1 MTMHMTISHDFLQI
15 TTMKTCFTIQQQSKL
30 INIFFFLSSFPQ
42 HPLHQ
47 MVKFFLLSG
56 LFFICFL
63 LVPPDHHENL
73 LNPGK
78 LHNEAYN
85 LYSDHLASGQLCCF
99 ILQTKYV
106 LKFVYFLLVLIDCSK
121 SLWISGK
128 PSDIPI
134 SGIYTNLVNSELI
147 IHSNIM

>member
-1 MTMHMTISHDFLQI
+1 MICISFEQVMECLVSKFSKEKPIFLYFAFFSIGKARGHMILPFLELVKFCLQNFKSHMTMHMTISHDFLQI

-30 INIFFFLSSFPQ
+30 ISIFFFLSSFPQ

-85 LYSDHLASGQLCCF
+85 LYSDHLASG
-99 ILQTKYV
+99 
-106 LKFVYFLLVLIDCSK
+106 
-121 SLWISGK
+121 
-128 PSDIPI
+128 
-134 SGIYTNLVNSELI
+134 
-147 IHSNIM
+147 